1 MLLSDYIGAQND
13 VVDIANILLNIDFLD
28 YEHKVV
34 DRTKSNAGDR
44 YVYIPVKA
52 RKIIEEAKKRQ
63 QEEGVPD
70 DGYIFSMND
79 DPCPYDAVRKC
90 FAKFCKDLGIINK
103 SSHKARKT
111 YISTLIDAG
120 VNINTIREMVGHEDE
135 RTTYNSY
142 CFDRTDKSERMK
154 IIEAAL
160 S

>member
-1 MLLSDYIGAQND
+1 ML
-13 VVDIANILLNIDFLD
+13 LD

-34 DRTKSNAGDR
+34 DRTKSDAGDR
-44 YVYIPVKA
+44 YVYLPAKA
-52 RKIIEEAKKRQ
+52 I
-63 QEEGVPD
+63 
-70 DGYIFSMND
+70 
-79 DPCPYDAVRKC
+79 
-90 FAKFCKDLGIINK
+90 
-103 SSHKARKT
+103 KT

-135 RTTYNSY
+135 RATYNSY

>member
-1 MLLSDYIGAQND
+1 MHSARM
-13 VVDIANILLNIDFLD
+13 FLD
-28 YEHKVV
+28 YEHRVV
-34 DRTKSNAGDR
+34 DRTKSDAGDR
-44 YVYIPVKA
+44 YVYIPAKA

-63 QEEGVPD
+63 QEEGTPD

-79 DPCPYDAVRKC
+79 NPCPYDAVRKC